1 MADDLG
7 LGAILDGENTKL
19 SRTALLSDGEQS
31 HKGSG
36 YMQYTIVKCFN
47 RDTCLDREV
56 RGDGQLS
63 LMKSEKALE
72 EETLS
77 SSLDLEKGANVL
89 KEIMGKITERLNSKM
104 NFGK

>member
-1 MADDLG
+1 MVSSLIKG
-7 LGAILDGENTKL
+7 MVICNTL
-19 SRTALLSDGEQS
+19 YS
-31 HKGSG
+31 
-36 YMQYTIVKCFN
+36 KCFD

-56 RGDGQLS
+56 RGCGKLS

-72 EETLS
+72 EETFS